1 MTRRRWIWLVLAAWS
16 VALLTLGPGAARH
29 VAAAGGQHR
38 MLVGHEGFVMEGGAP
53 LAVRAGER
61 VTLTFVYNDMNLDY
75 DNPHRIYLPTLDLK
89 TELLSQDN
97 PEVTVTFVATE
108 TGQIPFKCVEQCQGH
123 KALQD
128 GYIDV
133 SAGAAA
139 AAPTRLHL
147 DVAQPDGGMAL
158 VARLQTEAGEP
169 VSGSQVAFHED
180 GEFLGARGIGLGQ
193 ALTDE
198 TGTAQI
204 RYRPRRAGERHF
216 TAAFAGNIAFQ
227 PSEASAAGTVPA
239 AAVEHWE
246 LEPTQLH
253 VPGMGNWILWT
264 VVAAVWS
271 TFGFVI
277 NSTRR
282 IPRVAGAGAGA
293 ATPAHLMANAAA
305 QHAGH
310 LAGAPGGGSSWAP
323 QQTAA
328 PKGVDKVSK
337 VAAAVLGVLLVVTW
351 GVTGYRMSAERE
363 TRVAA
368 EKEIRGNLA
377 TVAQDMQ
384 SLRSDLQP
392 AAAQQQL
399 LADKLDQLLA
409 SQEQDVTTLKATLTE
424 LGLQVQ
430 SLQGTVT
437 QLQASGGKTQAAG
450 SSTTQAA
457 GSSTAKPA
465 VREIAVSAYHYGWD
479 PNVIEVTKGER
490 VRLVVRND
498 TTRMTRGLE
507 VHPAKD
513 TEFMHGVGIEA
524 YGIEQDAP
532 VGKTTVIEFVA
543 DQAGEFP
550 IKCTVWCG
558 MGRLADGTRRGHPDM
573 VGTLIVR

>member
-1 MTRRRWIWLVLAAWS
+1 MIRRRWTWLVLAAWS
-16 VALLTLGPGAARH
+16 VALLTLGTGTAGH
-29 VAAAGGQHR
+29 VAAAAAQAGNQHR
-38 MLVGHEGFVMEGGAP
+38 VLVGHAGFAVEGGAP

-61 VTLTFVYNDMNLDY
+61 VTLTFVYNDKDLDY
-75 DNPHRIYLPTLDLK
+75 DNPHRIYLPTLDLQ
-89 TELLSQDN
+89 TDLLSQDN
-97 PEVTVTFVATE
+97 PEVTVSFVATE
-108 TGQIPFKCVEQCQGH
+108 SGQIPFKCVEQCQGH

-128 GYIDV
+128 GYIEV
-133 SAGAAA
+133 SAGAAGA
-139 AAPTRLHL
+139 VPTRLHL
-147 DVAQPDGGMAL
+147 EVAQPDGGVAL
-158 VARLQTEAGEP
+158 VARLQTESGEP
-169 VSGSQVAFHED
+169 VSGSQVAFYED
-180 GEFLGARGIGLGQ
+180 GEFLGARSIGLGQ

-204 RYRPRRAGERHF
+204 RYRPRRSGEKRF
-216 TAAFAGNIAFQ
+216 AAAFAGNIAFQ
-227 PSEASAAGTVPA
+227 PSEAIAPGMVPA
-239 AAVEHWE
+239 AAVEHRE
-246 LEPTQLH
+246 LEPAQLY

-277 NSTRR
+277 YSTRR
-282 IPRVAGAGAGA
+282 IPRVAGAAAGA

-310 LAGAPGGGSSWAP
+310 LAGAPGGGSTWAL
-323 QQTAA
+323 QHTVA

-363 TRVAA
+363 TRLAA

-377 TVAQDMQ
+377 IVTQDVQ
-384 SLRSDLQP
+384 ALRSDLQP
-392 AAAQQQL
+392 AAARQQM

-450 SSTTQAA
+450 SST
-457 GSSTAKPA
+457 AKPA

-498 TTRMTRGLE
+498 TKRMTQGLE
-507 VHPAKD
+507 AHPAKD
-513 TEFMHGVGIEA
+513 AEFLHGVGIEA
-524 YGIEQDAP
+524 YGIEQDVP

-543 DQAGEFP
+543 DKAGEFP
-550 IKCTVWCG
+550 IECTVWCG
-558 MGRLADGTRRGHPDM
+558 MGKLADGTRRGHPDM
-573 VGTLIVR
+573 VGKLIVR